1 MAYTPTVW
9 QAGDTVT
16 AAKLNKMEQ
25 GIASGGGVYVVNI
38 TTVGDNTQQLD
49 KTAAEIWA
57 AAQSSMV
64 IGRSNEGDMI
74 VIAPM
79 TMARQQIDGSNHYYS
94 FMFADTDFS
103 TDSDSGYPSYES
115 VPQPVV

>member
-25 GIASGGGVYVVNI
+25 GIASCGGVYVVNA
-38 TTVGDNTQQLD
+38 TTVGDNVQQLD

-64 IGRSNEGDMI
+64 IMRYEGDI
-74 VIAPM
+74 TFITPM
-79 TMARQQIDGSNHYYS
+79 TTARQQIDGSNHYYS
-94 FMFADTDFS
+94 FTFADTDFS
-103 TDSDSGYPSYES
+103 TDSDSGYPSYEYTPDPIS
-115 VPQPVV
+115 

>member
-25 GIASGGGVYVVNI
+25 GIASGGGVYVVNVTI
-38 TTVGDNTQQLD
+38 VGDNVQQLD

-64 IGRSNEGDMI
+64 IMRSNEGDTTFI
-74 VIAPM
+74 TPM
-79 TMARQQIDGSNHYYS
+79 TTARQQIDGSNHYYS
-94 FMFADTDFS
+94 FMFVDTDFS

-115 VPQPVV
+115 AIPS